1 MNATAT
7 TVNFAGAASTLSIG
21 AASGTTN
28 MNSDVIIKNKTFKV
42 VDATPNDK
50 FVVANTGA
58 TTINFNTTTTPSASA
73 AGIVSNASLYVYNS
87 GTATNNH
94 STIVNQIYGTDLTNK
109 VVYSL
114 GVGSTATLTGWSIYR
129 YGNNNDIRFNN
140 TWNATAGVNNANDKL
155 VILNNG
161 NVGIGTNDPS
171 TYNLF
176 IYRASNAN
184 NLIRIATD
192 GTTTNAIAGVM
203 MTKSNSDTTGFSMR
217 YDRTDDKLYFAT
229 QDGTPA
235 YTNRVTIQNDGN
247 VGIGAGAPRGK
258 LDIYNGNVVVRTTGE
273 GASAAIYLATPHDTN
288 NSAMKCA
295 IIAEGISTFSRSKL
309 HFCLDDTADN
319 TTTYNAS
326 VSNARMTIIPSG
338 NVGIGKT
345 DPEHKLH
352 VEGTVKITGATETAP
367 TTYTVNI
374 GGNLGVSKDISAFAS
389 DIRLK
394 NVISKINNPLN
405 IVNKLSG
412 FYYKFNEIAQEYN
425 LDPDNK
431 THVGVSA
438 QDVQSVLP
446 EIVEMAPFDS
456 SNLPCGERVSRSGQ
470 NYLTIKYDKLT
481 PVLIEAVKELQNQ
494 IETQNNIINNQNTII
509 TEMKDSI
516 EYLKKEIDT
525 LKQSS

>member
-1 MNATAT
+1 MNATATTVNFAGAASTLSIGAASGTATIKNANVVLDGDLAVNGGDITTNQSAFNLVNATAT

-161 NVGIGTNDPS
+161 NVGIANTNP
-171 TYNLF
+171 
-176 IYRASNAN
+176 
-184 NLIRIATD
+184 
-192 GTTTNAIAGVM
+192 GV
-203 MTKSNSDTTGFSMR
+203 T
-217 YDRTDDKLYFAT
+217 
-229 QDGTPA
+229 
-235 YTNRVTIQNDGN
+235 
-247 VGIGAGAPRGK
+247 
-258 LDIYNGNVVVRTTGE
+258 LD
-273 GASAAIYLATPHDTN
+273 
-288 NSAMKCA
+288 
-295 IIAEGISTFSRSKL
+295 
-309 HFCLDDTADN
+309 
-319 TTTYNAS
+319 
-326 VSNARMTIIPSG
+326 VS
-338 NVGIGKT
+338 
-345 DPEHKLH
+345 
-352 VEGTVKITGATETAP
+352 GTVKITGATETATAP